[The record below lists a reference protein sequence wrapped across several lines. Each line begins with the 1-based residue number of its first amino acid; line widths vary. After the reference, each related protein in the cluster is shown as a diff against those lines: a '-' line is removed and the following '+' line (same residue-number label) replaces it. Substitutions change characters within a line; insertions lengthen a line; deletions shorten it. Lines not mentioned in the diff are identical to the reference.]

1 MPRLP
6 LAWIRRAPVSIV
18 SIAVAMAGAS
28 TGAGCSLTTS
38 YDDLVGPSL
47 ADDAGRA
54 EGGALPTGGGAGDA
68 GAAEDGGANDTGS
81 PPTPDTG
88 TPINPAADAA
98 PDAPVLG
105 FCASQSPAHLLCD
118 DFDETPPQGWN
129 VDTSLGSQGVDGT
142 ASTSSPSSYLFTTQ
156 TLTNGSVAQIRRF
169 LTIGRTP
176 KSFHLEYDLRIDQR
190 DATAGGGAAL
200 ASVEVYDASAGS
212 AYTLDVAVHPNG
224 STLEEN
230 WQPSGS
236 ANTFR
241 ETSLTKTPTV
251 GKWVRVGVDATFG
264 VSPTATVTF
273 DGAVVL
279 DRVALQPSP
288 TSGVTT
294 VYLGVT
300 YLKGPATSWK
310 VRYDDVTFDMK

>member
-1 MPRLP
+1 M
-6 LAWIRRAPVSIV
+6 
-18 SIAVAMAGAS
+18 
-28 TGAGCSLTTS
+28 
-38 YDDLVGPSL
+38 
-47 ADDAGRA
+47 
-54 EGGALPTGGGAGDA
+54 
-68 GAAEDGGANDTGS
+68 
-81 PPTPDTG
+81 
-88 TPINPAADAA
+88 
-98 PDAPVLG
+98 LG

-118 DFDETPPQGWN
+118 DFDETPIQGWN
-129 VDTSLGSQGVDGT
+129 LDTVLGSQGVDGT
-142 ASTSSPSSYLFTTQ
+142 ASTSSPSSYLVTTQ
-156 TLTNGSVAQIRRF
+156 ALTSSSVAQIRRF

-200 ASVEVYDASAGS
+200 ASVEVSDASAGS
-212 AYTLDVAVHPNG
+212 AYTLDVAVHPSG

-230 WQPSGS
+230 WQPSVS
-236 ANTFR
+236 VNTFR

-294 VYLGVT
+294 VYLGLT